1 MESLE
6 ILSCI
11 LEQLFAAKPSSVE
24 CCPRGIGEAGDGVK
38 LVRGSKLEG
47 WILAEVGF
55 TWPI

>member
-1 MESLE
+1 MFLRMEEMKNMLA
-6 ILSCI
+6 L
-11 LEQLFAAKPSSVE
+11 PSSVE

-55 TWPI
+55 RWPI